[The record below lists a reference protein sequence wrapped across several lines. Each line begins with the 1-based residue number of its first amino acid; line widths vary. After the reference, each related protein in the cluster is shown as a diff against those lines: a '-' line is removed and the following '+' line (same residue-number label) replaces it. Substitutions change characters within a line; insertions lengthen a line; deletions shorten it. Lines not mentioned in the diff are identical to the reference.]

1 MIPEAKIAE
10 IRERSDIVEVIGEYV
25 TLKRA
30 GVNHK
35 GVCPFHADSDP
46 SFNVNPARQFY
57 HCFGCGV
64 SGDIFKFLMTI
75 EGLSF
80 VESARR
86 LAGRYG
92 VELPKQEMTPA
103 ARTEQERAR
112 EALRRRRLI
121 LETAATFFEDNL
133 WSPTGAQARELI
145 KARGIDD
152 EIARLYRLGYAPDSW
167 QALLDHLREK
177 RISATE
183 VEAVGL
189 ALPRKGGSGYYD
201 RFRNR
206 LVFTITDP
214 SGHPIAFSARVIG
227 SGSGGDGRD
236 PKYVNSPETREFV
249 KGKILFGIHAARVD
263 LSKTREAILVEGN
276 FDVVSMAQA
285 GFRNVVAPL
294 GTAITN
300 DHAVILRRR
309 VDNVT
314 VMFDGDVAGRKAA
327 ARAFPMLA
335 KVGLAAYVAPLPEGE
350 DPDSLFRKGGK
361 EAIDSLLAV
370 KKGLLDEIIRSSAAA
385 SDGSAQ
391 DAARR
396 IGKLGPFV
404 AAVQNHM
411 ERDVYRQLIA
421 DVFGVDSR
429 VVFSHLRG
437 GGGST
442 SGSQERGAG
451 REETPIPG
459 TTEERELIGLMLDL
473 PGLCGEVEERG
484 ITTMIVTQR
493 LQKIAS
499 DLILGY
505 KRKEFDIS
513 EMLSGSG
520 DDSAVTWFAAR
531 AIKPLFKEEE
541 TGREA
546 LKEIEQ
552 RMRGTFLKQGV
563 RELDQQIRLAN
574 AANDYHK
581 VLELQRGRTEIE
593 KEITDAHQAFDKD
606 PIRD

>member
-46 SFNVNPARQFY
+46 SFNVNPSRQFY
-57 HCFGCGV
+57 HCFGCGA

-80 VESARR
+80 IESAQR

-92 VELPKQEMTPA
+92 VEIPKQQMTPA
-103 ARTEQERAR
+103 ARTEQDRAR

-121 LETAATFFEDNL
+121 LEEAAAFFEDNL
-133 WSPTGAQARELI
+133 WNPAGAQARELI
-145 KARGIDD
+145 KARGIDE

-167 QALLDHLREK
+167 QALLDHLHEK

-214 SGHPIAFSARVIG
+214 SGHPIAFSARVI
-227 SGSGGDGRD
+227 GSGGDGRD

-294 GTAITN
+294 GTAITD
-300 DHAVILRRR
+300 DHGVILKRR
-309 VDNVT
+309 VDSVT
-314 VMFDGDVAGRKAA
+314 VMFDGDGAGRKAA

-350 DPDSLFRKGGK
+350 DPDSLFGKGGK
-361 EAIDSLLAV
+361 EAIDSLLAQ

-391 DAARR
+391 DTARR

-404 AAVQNHM
+404 AAVLDHM
-411 ERDVYRQLIA
+411 ERDVYKQRIA

-437 GGGST
+437 SGGST
-442 SGSQERGAG
+442 SGSQRPGAG
-451 REETPIPG
+451 REETPFPG
-459 TTEERELIGLMLDL
+459 STEERELIGLMLDL
-473 PGLCGEVEERG
+473 PQLCGEVEERG
-484 ITTMIVTQR
+484 IATMIVTQR

-520 DDSAVTWFAAR
+520 DDSAVTWLAAR
-531 AIKPLFKEEE
+531 AIRPLFKEEE

-574 AANDYHK
+574 AANDYPK

-593 KEITDAHQAFDKD
+593 KEITKAHQAFDKD

>member
-1 MIPEAKIAE
+1 MIPDAKIAE

-25 TLKRA
+25 TLKKA

-46 SFNVNPARQFY
+46 SFNVNPLRQFY
-57 HCFGCGV
+57 HCFGCGA

-80 VESARR
+80 IESAQR

-92 VELPKQEMTPA
+92 VEIPKQEMTPA
-103 ARTEQERAR
+103 ARSEQDRAR
-112 EALRRRRLI
+112 EALTRRRLI
-121 LETAATFFEDNL
+121 LEAAAAFFEDKL
-133 WSPTGAQARELI
+133 WSPAGAQARELI

-177 RISATE
+177 RISPTE
-183 VEAVGL
+183 AEAVGL

-227 SGSGGDGRD
+227 SEGDGRD

-249 KGKILFGIHAARVD
+249 KGKILFGIHPARVA

-294 GTAITN
+294 GTAITD
-300 DHAVILRRR
+300 DHGVLLKRR
-309 VDNVT
+309 VDSVT
-314 VMFDGDVAGRKAA
+314 VMFDGDGAGRKAA

-361 EAIDSLLAV
+361 EAIDSLLAQ
-370 KKGLLDEIIRSSAAA
+370 KKGLLDEIIRASSAA

-391 DAARR
+391 DIARR

-404 AAVQNHM
+404 AVVLDNM
-411 ERDVYRQLIA
+411 ERDVYRQRIA

-429 VVFSHLRG
+429 TVFSHLRG
-437 GGGST
+437 SNGST
-442 SGSQERGAG
+442 SGSRRSGAG
-451 REETPIPG
+451 QEETPFPG
-459 TTEERELIGLMLDL
+459 SPEERELIGLMLDL
-473 PGLCGEVEERG
+473 PQLCGEVEECG
-484 ITTMIVTQR
+484 IPTMIVTKR
-493 LQKIAS
+493 LQKITS

-520 DDSAVTWFAAR
+520 DDSTTTWLAAR
-531 AIKPLFKEEE
+531 AIRPLFKEEE

-574 AANDYHK
+574 AANDDLK

-593 KEITDAHQAFDKD
+593 KEITEAHQAFDKD